1 MRDERSVSVY
11 EIQSCSLV
19 SALLHC
25 LMANG
30 GDELAQERAGE
41 RMKIFCSAFSD
52 TPQGPMDLN
61 SRYWGGVVVEGLGV
75 CGGGIGCLCVWRD
88 LCVWEGLVCVWEG
101 CYGGIGLCLM
111 KGLMFM

>member
-19 SALLHC
+19 SALLRC

-61 SRYWGGVVVEGLGV
+61 SRYWGCVVEGFV
-75 CGGGIGCLCVWRD
+75 CVGGISVCVGGLLWRD
-88 LCVWEGLVCVWEG
+88 WFVCDEGIDVYV
-101 CYGGIGLCLM
+101 M
-111 KGLMFM
+111 KG

>member
-19 SALLHC
+19 SALLRC

-61 SRYWGGVVVEGLGV
+61 SRYWMCVVEGLV
-75 CGGGIGCLCVWRD
+75 CLCVWRD

-101 CYGGIGLCLM
+101 CYGGIGLCVM
-111 KGLMFM
+111 KGLMCM